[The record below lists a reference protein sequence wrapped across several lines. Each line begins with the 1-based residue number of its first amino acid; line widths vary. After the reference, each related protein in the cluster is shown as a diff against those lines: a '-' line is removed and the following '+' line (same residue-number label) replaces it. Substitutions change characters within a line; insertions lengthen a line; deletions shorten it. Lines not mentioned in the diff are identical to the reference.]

1 MSLFATLRRRI
12 LSRPER
18 ARLGRMTSVVAVGV
32 LVAGATAGAQARE
45 WRSAA
50 PMPAPRGE
58 VAATAVAGEIV
69 VVGGFV
75 GSTGQNSGRV
85 DAYNPRTN
93 RWRRLPE
100 LPAAVDH
107 PMATAYRGKLY
118 VVGGYGVARER
129 RTAAYVLERGNWR
142 RLAPMP
148 EGRAA
153 AGAVVIGSKLY
164 VVGGVGPRG
173 LARRA
178 LVYDLRRGRWS
189 SFPGPTPREHL
200 AVTAS
205 GGRIYVLAG
214 RRAGIDTNVTT
225 FESYQPGRSRSWTRL
240 PSIPDPRGGT
250 AAAALAGQIVSVG
263 GEEPQGTI
271 GEVYAYAIRTRR
283 WRRLPDLPT
292 PRHGLG
298 VVALNGR
305 VYAVA
310 GGREPGLAVSG
321 VNEFLPVSR

>member
-1 MSLFATLRRRI
+1 MSLFAILRRTI
-12 LSRPER
+12 LSRPEDPR
-18 ARLGRMTSVVAVGV
+18 PVLLASIGAVAV
-32 LVAGATAGAQARE
+32 LATSAISGAQARE
-45 WRSAA
+45 WQRAA
-50 PMPAPRGE
+50 PMPTPRGE
-58 VAATAVAGEIV
+58 VAATAVAGEMV
-69 VVGGFV
+69 VVGGFA

-93 RWRRLPE
+93 RWRQLPG
-100 LPAAVDH
+100 LPASVDH
-107 PMATAYRGKLY
+107 AMAAAYRGKLY
-118 VVGGYGVARER
+118 VLGGYGVARER
-129 RTAAYVLERGNWR
+129 RTAAYLLERGRWR

-153 AGAVVIGSKLY
+153 GGAVVIGSKLY
-164 VVGGVGPRG
+164 VVGGVGPTG

-178 LVYDLRRGRWS
+178 FSYDLRRGRWS

-214 RRAGIDTNVTT
+214 RRAGIDTNVAA
-225 FESYQPGRSRSWTRL
+225 FESYSPSTRRWARL

-271 GEVYAYAIRTRR
+271 GEVYAYEIRTRR

-321 VNEFLPVSR
+321 VNEYLPVAG